1 MCGALSIRRYWI
13 GRALRIAQV
22 HDKPGSVAGSGGRV
36 RYDAG
41 DCEIAV
47 EWFQRDVSGGDER
60 RIFKSWAEDENAKD
74 PGPIE
79 GHAYTFNSTE
89 LRLIS
94 NSSAAAGAAIQLE
107 MRALPPVG
115 GVPLRVCSRLVNQP
129 RVNYRNVA
137 YQVTETKASMPEQL
151 WEITSGSERVI
162 LDNCW

>member
-1 MCGALSIRRYWI
+1 MR
-13 GRALRIAQV
+13 RALLMTDFAIPFAFSAAPLPAPLALTLTPSALGLPAQ
-22 HDKPGSVAGSGGRV
+22 DKNV
-36 RYDAG
+36 
-41 DCEIAV
+41 
-47 EWFQRDVSGGDER
+47 
-60 RIFKSWAEDENAKD
+60 KD